1 MGEIKKIISEIGDFI
16 KDRDWEQFHRP
27 KDTAIALSIEASEL
41 MEVFLWKDE
50 SDADIEK
57 IKEELA
63 DVIIYSFDLARQY
76 NLDISM
82 IVHDKIRKNAEKYPV
97 DKSKGKANKYTDL

>member
-76 NLDISM
+76 NLDVSM
-82 IVHDKIRKNAEKYPV
+82 IILDKIRKNAEKYPV